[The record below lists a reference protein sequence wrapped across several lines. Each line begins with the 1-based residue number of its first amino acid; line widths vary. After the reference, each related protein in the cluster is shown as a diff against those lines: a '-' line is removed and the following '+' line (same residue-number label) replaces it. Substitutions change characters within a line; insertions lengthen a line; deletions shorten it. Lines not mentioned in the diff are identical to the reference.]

1 MKIIEGKFG
10 VNVFEPLYE
19 HLCKG
24 HFCAKLVAQSIDAF
38 AKKDFQKISE
48 LCKIISTTESQADQI
63 EIAIRNKLSNSI
75 FAAIKRENILHI
87 LKFQDNICDS
97 AEDVAKLLS
106 IRQTYM
112 PEKCKPILKKLA
124 NKVEST
130 VDSLLV
136 CSAKLADIK
145 PDGSEQSLKR
155 NKKTVPVLLEDVRRK
170 EELTD
175 VLIHDFT
182 KKLFECEKKSDP
194 VSVMLLFNLA
204 RMIGKI
210 ADAAE
215 NAADSYV
222 AFI

>member
-24 HFCAKLVAQSIDAF
+24 QFCAELVAQSIDAF
-38 AKKDFQKISE
+38 TKNDFKKISE
-48 LCKIISTTESQADQI
+48 LCNLISITESQADQI
-63 EIAIRNKLSNSI
+63 EIGIRNKLSNSI

-106 IRQTYM
+106 IRKTYM
-112 PEKCKPILKKLA
+112 PEKCKAILNKLA

-145 PDGSEQSLKR
+145 PGSSEQLLKQ
-155 NKKTVPVLLEDVRRK
+155 NKKTVPVLLADVRRK

-182 KKLFECEKKSDP
+182 KKLFECEEESDP
-194 VSVMLLFNLA
+194 VSVMILFNLA

-222 AFI
+222 PFI

>member
-24 HFCAKLVAQSIDAF
+24 HYCAKLVAQSVDAF
-38 AKKDFQKISE
+38 AETDFKKVVEICKLISA
-48 LCKIISTTESQADQI
+48 TESQADQI

-75 FAAIKRENILHI
+75 FAAIKRENILYI

-106 IRQTYM
+106 IRETCV

-124 NKVEST
+124 DKVEST
-130 VDSLLV
+130 VHSLLV
-136 CSAKLADIK
+136 CSTKLADIQT
-145 PDGSEQSLKR
+145 DNSEQSLNPK
-155 NKKTVPVLLEDVRRK
+155 NVQELLAEVRRK
-170 EELTD
+170 EESTD
-175 VLIHDFT
+175 ILIHKFT
-182 KKLFECEKKSDP
+182 KKLFECEKESDP

-222 AFI
+222 SFI

>member
-10 VNVFEPLYE
+10 LNVFAPLYE

-24 HFCAKLVAQSIDAF
+24 HYCSQLVAQAVDAF
-38 AKKDFQKISE
+38 ASGNSQKVIE
-48 LCKIISTTESQADQI
+48 LCTLISAAESQADQI

-75 FAAIKRENILHI
+75 FAAIKRDNILHI
-87 LKFQDNICDS
+87 IKFQDNICDS

-106 IRQTYM
+106 IRETHV
-112 PEKCKPILKKLA
+112 PEKCISILNELA
-124 NKVEST
+124 DKVEA
-130 VDSLLV
+130 VVNSLLD
-136 CSAKLADIK
+136 CCAKLAEIHSDISK
-145 PDGSEQSLKR
+145 QNYDRKSIHDYLSDIHK
-155 NKKTVPVLLEDVRRK
+155 K

-175 VLIHDFT
+175 KLIHDFT
-182 KKLFECEKKSDP
+182 KKLFECENESDP

-215 NAADSYV
+215 NASDSYI
-222 AFI
+222 AFLGH